1 MAPHPLFSHWVP
13 TADLTGDIRT
23 EVEVTDYEPC
33 GLDWLPDGRLLVVA
47 MKSQQLRRVERDG
60 TLPLRA
66 GLSAVSG
73 ASLND
78 MINAS

>member
-1 MAPHPLFSHWVP
+1 
-13 TADLTGDIRT
+13 
-23 EVEVTDYEPC
+23 VEVTDYEPC